1 MRGREW
7 VKMFRYGSCAAWGA
21 TVRGRDSHGATPQ
34 FDTEFATVLRMV
46 GHDMKLTG
54 YRDAGLVDHQVPP
67 SWWVDN

>member
-1 MRGREW
+1 MQICRKIRGAIIRLLF
-7 VKMFRYGSCAAWGA
+7 VVCLCL
-21 TVRGRDSHGATPQ
+21 
-34 FDTEFATVLRMV
+34 TEFVALAEIPGLTRTKVIGH